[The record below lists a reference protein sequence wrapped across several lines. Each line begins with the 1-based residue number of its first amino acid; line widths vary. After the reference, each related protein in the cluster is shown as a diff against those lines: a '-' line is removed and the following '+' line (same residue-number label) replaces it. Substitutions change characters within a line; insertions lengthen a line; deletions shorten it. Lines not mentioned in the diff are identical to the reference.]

1 MKRMYSFALFVVL
14 LVCTF
19 SLKATQQ
26 EPDYIIHDGKKYK
39 LEVDWA
45 YPSPMDTY
53 FIRTK
58 RGNFFEENR
67 VVISSGNWRAYVAT
81 WEIRDNKLYL
91 VEVTVDYIA
100 GVKKIKGGREGYRER
115 SIIRDTTHKPGYYSI
130 NSLNGQQPE
139 TDGAVFA
146 DWFTGMLNIDNRG
159 ANSKWNDEYKGTRY
173 IYVKDGKVVDDQLLL
188 KEDYDRIEN
197 ITEKDTADHEF
208 MKKHRIYHLYFN
220 YVSYW
225 IQSGTHDI
233 MFYNGNEVKVKDKTN
248 TSLIKK
254 LYNGNHLEFPYNWEN
269 LELSGVPSAL
279 YSIEGDSIF
288 LKGVMLCSGLGYF
301 ERDETYLPLTALFNE
316 EDIVNRKVFANWVSG
331 DVYLNYGKTICL
343 YSEIESFFIER
354 VQKIVFDSGRV
365 VGMEWAPCDFNSDI
379 VGYPVSVCDS
389 SKMYASN
396 EFDFERRLEYY
407 SDTLKP
413 KASPYWADGDSAL
426 NTWFGT
432 QTIDIERD
440 MIWNIA
446 FVVNC
451 KGEAGGWTLITDDF
465 YGEKSYERL
474 KMRDK
479 LFDIL
484 SKLPNKWVPATDE
497 NGNPVDCRMILD
509 VKSENKKLR
518 ARTDMFSWW

>member
-1 MKRMYSFALFVVL
+1 MKLISSLMVL

-26 EPDYIIHDGKKYK
+26 KPDYIIREGKKYK

-53 FIRTK
+53 FIRTQRK
-58 RGNFFEENR
+58 DFFRENA
-67 VVISSGNWRAYVAT
+67 VVISTNNWRAHVAT
-81 WEIRDNKLYL
+81 WEIRDSKLYL
-91 VEVTVDYIA
+91 LNVSVEYIA
-100 GVKKIKGGREGYRER
+100 GYDTVEYSKGNFREKA
-115 SIIRDTTHKPGYYSI
+115 IIRDTIHQPRYYSI
-130 NSLNGQQPE
+130 NSLSGE
-139 TDGAVFA
+139 KSEADGAVVA

-159 ANSKWNDEYKGTRY
+159 ADSKWDDEYKGTRY

-188 KEDYDRIEN
+188 KEDYNRIEN
-197 ITEKDTADHEF
+197 ITEKDSADHEF
-208 MKKHRIYHLYFN
+208 MKKHRMYHLYLN

-316 EDIVNRKVFANWVSG
+316 EDIADRKVFANWVSG

-474 KMRDK
+474 KMRDL
-479 LFDIL
+479 LFDVL

>member
-1 MKRMYSFALFVVL
+1 MKRMCSFALFVVL

-19 SLKATQQ
+19 SLKATPQ
-26 EPDYIIHDGKKYK
+26 ESDYIIHEGKKYK

-67 VVISSGNWRAYVAT
+67 VVISSSNWRAYVAT
-81 WEIRDNKLYL
+81 WEIRNNKLYL

-100 GVKKIKGGREGYRER
+100 GVKELKGGREGYRER

-188 KEDYDRIEN
+188 KEDYDRIEK

-208 MKKHRIYHLYFN
+208 MKKHRMYHLYFN

-233 MFYNGNEVKVKDKTN
+233 MLYNENEVKVKDKTN

-269 LELSGVPSAL
+269 LELSGVPSGI

-343 YSEIESFFIER
+343 YSEIERFFIER

-365 VGMEWAPCDFNSDI
+365 AGMEWAPCDFNSDI

-389 SKMYASN
+389 SKMYVSKSRALN
-396 EFDFERRLEYY
+396 YY
-407 SDTLKP
+407 TDTLRP
-413 KASPYWADGDSAL
+413 KTLPYWTDGDSAL

-432 QTIDIERD
+432 QTMDIDKNMELSV
-440 MIWNIA
+440 A

-451 KGEAGGWTLITDDF
+451 KGEAGNWTLLEL
-465 YGEKSYERL
+465 YGIDVHDYYNKL
-474 KMRDK
+474 KEINK
-479 LFDIL
+479 LFDVL

-497 NGNPVDCRMILD
+497 NGNPVDCRMAFDIRLED
-509 VKSENKKLR
+509 KKL
-518 ARTDMFSWW
+518 TGEINLFSKW